1 MKALLQTIGGLW
13 AAFGV
18 YYLVILFGNEPG
30 DLAAGMG
37 IVFAMVLWILPGLV
51 VAGIGSAIGRRQQ

>member
-1 MKALLQTIGGLW
+1 MKPLLQTIGGLW

-18 YYLVILFGNEPG
+18 YYLVILFGNEPS

-37 IVFAMVLWILPGLV
+37 IIIAMIVAILPGLA
-51 VAGIGSAIGRRQQ
+51 VAGIGSAIGRKQ